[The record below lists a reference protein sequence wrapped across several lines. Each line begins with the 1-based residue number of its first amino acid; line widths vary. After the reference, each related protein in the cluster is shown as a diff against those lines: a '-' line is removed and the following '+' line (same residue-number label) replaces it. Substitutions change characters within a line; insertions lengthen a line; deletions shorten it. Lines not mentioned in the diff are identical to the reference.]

1 MTVPHSHKTSR
12 TLRRTS
18 PCAWHSCLRMEL
30 KVCVDG
36 VQRIICGVTERTT
49 CQEVVIAL
57 AQALGRTGRYVL
69 KEKFKE
75 YERSVSPGERLL
87 ESLAKYG
94 QQSREVQLSLLH
106 NGPSLGGE
114 GLAPSVPL
122 RKVAGGAL
130 HRQSLPTLS
139 HLHLHAEPPQVAEA
153 RRPKRKSLTLVEEA
167 RGWLDTRGRG
177 GRHQCQWHKDMG
189 DSSEKPKECS
199 CPFPGKCSSS
209 GMLQEVGNC
218 TQQQRASFL
227 CDRTGGGGRRAR
239 GRPASDCRHGDVDQ
253 NENLQGRRVSAPSG
267 GTDEEKGQVEP
278 GGGGKV
284 HLRDVLVRQQARLRE
299 LRAQIDSVEGQI
311 RELQEKAN
319 SHQSPD
325 AWQHLGEDEDEDEQL
340 QYWEN
345 ELRAEE
351 GFEKDLQ
358 EQFLNMKRKAAEC
371 KARLQEYKVR
381 LQALGEDKWCTTG
394 GPSPSALYMPIRGC
408 PGEEVT
414 AASSTGVDPYRLTEA
429 GYSGPDELRETW
441 TRTTALHCAEFTLQL
456 SSTRV

>member
-1 MTVPHSHKTSR
+1 
-12 TLRRTS
+12 
-18 PCAWHSCLRMEL
+18 MEL

-177 GRHQCQWHKDMG
+177 GRHQCQWHKDM
-189 DSSEKPKECS
+189 
-199 CPFPGKCSSS
+199 
-209 GMLQEVGNC
+209 
-218 TQQQRASFL
+218 
-227 CDRTGGGGRRAR
+227 
-239 GRPASDCRHGDVDQ
+239 
-253 NENLQGRRVSAPSG
+253 
-267 GTDEEKGQVEP
+267 
-278 GGGGKV
+278 
-284 HLRDVLVRQQARLRE
+284 E